1 MNQTFDITSARTAIS
16 RKKLSL
22 PAKWLYDN
30 DCMPRYLLDY
40 GCGRGSDAEIL
51 SADKYDPYWF
61 PTKPNRKYHTIICIY
76 VLNVVA
82 PEYVQDVISDIK
94 SYLVSGGEAY
104 IAVRRDIKKEGV
116 TSTGTKQWNVV
127 LDLPVVI
134 EKKNK
139 FCIYRLNNGI
149 R

>member
-1 MNQTFDITSARTAIS
+1 
-16 RKKLSL
+16 
-22 PAKWLYDN
+22 
-30 DCMPRYLLDY
+30 
-40 GCGRGSDAEIL
+40 
-51 SADKYDPYWF
+51 
-61 PTKPNRKYHTIICIY
+61 